1 MQANRTK
8 TETMAAKSGW
18 QRCEYRDETRKR
30 ERAKTRKEGWKG
42 IRAAMIPSSLFR
54 VFVLSRFRDC
64 PISLPRCLKIVV
76 FSTLSLLLLA
86 FGSVASAAKVTVD
99 LGDAQGVTYVGAFN
113 RWDMDGNHRRPVNP
127 KAKID
132 VPEVDAIATK
142 AGDGQWVFKDLK
154 PGEYDLVIMGPGK
167 VRIEGWTYAPVEEF
181 DPFFP
186 PDATIDDE
194 VRQWIDKDIRNS
206 RHYENKLVPL
216 HMGGDDKVARILV
229 MLIRDKPTSYE
240 SEMPG
245 AATMRF
251 EIWQYTWK
259 YGGWVKERRTQVL
272 HRVILPRDE
281 LRQWTWVWDP
291 KLGGIKVKDSPLT
304 IQYEPPKPGDRKLQG
319 LYPY

>member
-1 MQANRTK
+1 MQCDRTK
-8 TETMAAKSGW
+8 TA
-18 QRCEYRDETRKR
+18 
-30 ERAKTRKEGWKG
+30 
-42 IRAAMIPSSLFR
+42 
-54 VFVLSRFRDC
+54 VLSPLCF
-64 PISLPRCLKIVV
+64 
-76 FSTLSLLLLA
+76 LLLA

-99 LGDAQGVTYVGAFN
+99 LGDAAGVTYVGAFN

-132 VPEVDAIATK
+132 APEVDAIATR
-142 AGDGQWVFKDLK
+142 AGDGQWVFKDLE
-154 PGEYDLVIMGPGK
+154 PGEYDLVLMGPGK
-167 VRIEGWTYAPVEEF
+167 VRIEGWTYAPVQEF
-181 DPFFP
+181 DPFFL

-194 VRQWIDKDIRNS
+194 VREWIDKDIRGS
-206 RHYENKLVPL
+206 RHYENKVVPL

-240 SEMPG
+240 REMPG

-272 HRVILPRDE
+272 HRVILPRGE

-291 KLGGIKVKDSPLT
+291 KLGGIKVEGSPLT
-304 IQYEPPKPGDRKLQG
+304 IQYEPPKPRDRKLQG